1 MTGLINKRIILGIS
15 GGIAAYKSAFLA
27 RLLVKAGAKVN
38 VVMTQ
43 GAQAFIQP
51 LTFQALTGHP
61 VHTHL
66 LNPEAEAGMGHI
78 ELARWA
84 ELIII
89 APTTADLMARLATG
103 HAGDLLTTLCLA
115 SKAPVH
121 LAPAMNQAMWQHPAT
136 QRNAQLLTELG
147 YTLIP
152 PAEGEQACGDV
163 GAGRLPEPEALFA
176 WIDSFFKARCLESS
190 FLESSFLESNP
201 PKPAQQFQ
209 QLGQG
214 LRITITA
221 GPTQEP
227 LDPVRY
233 LSNHSSGKMGYALAA
248 AAVEQGA
255 TVKLISGPVNLA
267 IPDGVHCTHI
277 TTAAQMLEACEK
289 LRSTTDVFIACAAV
303 ADYRAEAVADQKMK
317 KQANQDELILK
328 LVKNPDILATMAQAT
343 VDTHK
348 PRPFCVGFAA
358 ETQQVEDYA
367 KDKLVRKNLDA
378 IVANDVSDS
387 SIGFGSDENRVILF
401 TRAGECIHRDPL
413 PQSSK
418 GVLGQQL
425 LFKLLVFY
433 KEQQKS

>member
-1 MTGLINKRIILGIS
+1 MTGLSNKRLLLGVS

-27 RLLVKAGAKVN
+27 RLLVKAGIQVR

-43 GAQAFIQP
+43 GAQAFVQP
-51 LTFQALTGHP
+51 LTFQALTGNP
-61 VHTHL
+61 VHTGL
-66 LNPEAEAGMGHI
+66 LDPEAEAGMGHI

-84 ELIII
+84 DLIMI

-103 HAGDLLTTLCLA
+103 QAGDLLTTLCLA

-152 PAEGEQACGDV
+152 PAEGEQACGDI
-163 GAGRLPEPEALFA
+163 GAGRLPEPEELFS
-176 WIDSFFKARCLESS
+176 WIESFFKNS
-190 FLESSFLESNP
+190 FVESNQP
-201 PKPAQQFQ
+201 EPAKK
-209 QLGQG
+209 LGEG

-255 TVKLISGPVNLA
+255 TVELISGPVNLPLPA
-267 IPDGVHCTHI
+267 GLNCTQI
-277 TTAAQMLEACEK
+277 ITAAQMLEACEK
-289 LRSTTDVFIACAAV
+289 LRSTTDIFIACAAV
-303 ADYRAEAVADQKMK
+303 ADYRAEAIADQKIK
-317 KQANQDELILK
+317 KQTNQDELILK
-328 LVKNPDILATMAQAT
+328 LTKNPDILATMAKG
-343 VDTHK
+343 K

-358 ETQQVEDYA
+358 ETQQVEEYA
-367 KDKLVRKNLDA
+367 QDKLVRKNLDA

-387 SIGFGSDENRVILF
+387 SIGFGSDENRVTLF
-401 TRAGECIHRDPL
+401 TRSDQQINRQAL
-413 PQSSK
+413 PQGSK
-418 GVLGQQL
+418 QALGQAL
-425 LFKLLVFY
+425 IAKLLAFY
-433 KEQQKS
+433 KEQQAL

>member
-84 ELIII
+84 ELIMI
-89 APTTADLMARLATG
+89 APTSADLMARLAMG
-103 HAGDLLTTLCLA
+103 QADDLLTTLCLA
-115 SKAPVH
+115 SPAPVH
-121 LAPAMNQAMWQHPAT
+121 LAPAMNQGMWQHAAT
-136 QRNAQLLTELG
+136 QRNAKLLAELG

-152 PAEGEQACGDV
+152 PAVGEQACGDV

-176 WIDSFFKARCLESS
+176 WIEDFFHKAPAAKKQLLES
-190 FLESSFLESNP
+190 
-201 PKPAQQFQ
+201 KPAA
-209 QLGQG
+209 G

-248 AAVEQGA
+248 AAAELGA
-255 TVKLISGPVNLA
+255 TVQLISGPVNLA
-267 IPDGVHCTHI
+267 VPAGVDCTQI
-277 TTAAQMLEACEK
+277 TTAAQMLTACEN
-289 LRSTTDVFIACAAV
+289 LRSSTDIFIACAAV
-303 ADYRAEAVADQKMK
+303 ADYRAETVADQKMK
-317 KQANQDELILK
+317 KQTDQDTLILK
-328 LVKNPDILATMAQAT
+328 LIKNPDVLATMAKAT
-343 VDTHK
+343 VDPHN

-358 ETQQVEDYA
+358 ETQQVEAYA
-367 KDKLVRKNLDA
+367 QDKLVGKNLDA

-387 SIGFGSDENRVILF
+387 SIGFGSDDNRVILF
-401 TRAGECIHRDPL
+401 TRKLTQQGEIINREPL

-418 GVLGQQL
+418 QALGQQL
-425 LFKLLVFY
+425 LLKILAFY
-433 KEQQKS
+433 KEPQTP

>member
-1 MTGLINKRIILGIS
+1 MTGLTNKRLLLGIS

-27 RLLVKAGAKVN
+27 RLFVKAGADVR

-51 LTFQALTGHP
+51 LTFQAITGNA
-61 VHTHL
+61 VHTSL
-66 LNPEAEAGMGHI
+66 LDPEAEAGMGHI

-84 ELIII
+84 DLIII

-103 HAGDLLTTLCLA
+103 QAGDLLTTLCLA

-121 LAPAMNQAMWQHPAT
+121 LAPAMNQAMWQHLAT
-136 QRNAQLLTELG
+136 QRNTKLLAELG
-147 YTLIP
+147 YTIIP
-152 PAEGEQACGDV
+152 PAEGEQACGDI
-163 GAGRLPEPEALFA
+163 GAGRLPEPEALLT
-176 WIDSFFKARCLESS
+176 WIANHFQTTESFTTD
-190 FLESSFLESNP
+190 
-201 PKPAQQFQ
+201 KPAA
-209 QLGQG
+209 G

-248 AAVEQGA
+248 AAAKLGA
-255 TVKLISGPVNLA
+255 KVALISGPVNLA
-267 IPDGVHCTHI
+267 APAGVDCTKI
-277 TTAAQMLEACEK
+277 TTAAQMLTACEN
-289 LRSTTDVFIACAAV
+289 LRSSTDIFIACAAV
-303 ADYRAEAVADQKMK
+303 ADYRAKTVADQKIK
-317 KQANQDELILK
+317 KQTDQDTLILK
-328 LVKNPDILATMAQAT
+328 LIKNPDILATMAKAT
-343 VDTHK
+343 QDLQK

-358 ETQQVEDYA
+358 ETQQVEAYA
-367 KDKLVRKNLDA
+367 QDKLMRKNLDA

-401 TRAGECIHRDPL
+401 KRQGQKINREPL

-418 GVLGQQL
+418 QVLGEQL
-425 LFKLLVFY
+425 LLKLLAFY
-433 KEQQKS
+433 KEQQKL